1 MNYWKGQ
8 AFSCSYFKIFNKIL
22 KSLSLMLELVNV
34 VNQNDMSQKKVHAVC
49 DLQLLFTSS
58 TKTADNASLCWCLKA
73 VYVGCEIT
81 ASLQFG
87 GGCMWEG
94 CVIFCVCVWALS
106 DCYTRLQEYWFLGV
120 CPELSQT
127 KRQSELV
134 YYTPRLQQTADCT
147 FVFVLT
153 RETPLPFK
161 WSLV

>member
-8 AFSCSYFKIFNKIL
+8 AFFCSYFKIY
-22 KSLSLMLELVNV
+22 LSLMLELVNE
-34 VNQNDMSQKKVHAVC
+34 NDMSQKNVHAVW

-73 VYVGCEIT
+73 VYVGCEII
-81 ASLQFG
+81 ASLQLG
-87 GGCMWEG
+87 GGMWAS
-94 CVIFCVCVWALS
+94 CVTFCVCAHVGVVS

-120 CPELSQT
+120 CPEVSQT
-127 KRQSELV
+127 KRQSEHV
-134 YYTPRLQQTADCT
+134 YYTLRLQQTADCT